1 MATKVTTGLI
11 TDNAITDA
19 KIADVAITGVTA
31 SSGDSSTALATT
43 AFVAGEINSL
53 IDSAPGALNT
63 LNELA
68 AALGDDANFST
79 TVTNSIATKL
89 PLTGGTLTGALTMSV
104 SPTVNNARILVQ
116 RSGDDASIAFA
127 DNASGTPSS
136 HTWAIGYDYSA
147 TNGLGFAY
155 SDSGIP
161 SLSGSQKM
169 LLSTGGNLTIGG
181 NLEVSGADVTITANV
196 KHAGDPDTYFGFVTD
211 NQWRFVGGGAEILR
225 LYYIAGATG
234 VLRVAGLGTATYPNY
249 TFEGDTNTGMYS
261 SSADTLSF
269 TTAGS
274 ERLRID
280 SSGNVGIGGTDFN
293 TTAGTKTLTI
303 GVVGS
308 TTGGIQLFSPTN
320 GEHWINWGD
329 TNSSNGRYRGRIG
342 YNHGDDA
349 LMFYSSGTEQA
360 RIDSSGNF
368 GIGETSPDRLF
379 HVKRSDSG
387 GTVAKFENSAGT
399 VYVELNTNNQAGGDA
414 GYISYDS
421 SMNLGLW
428 TDDTQQFTITSQGTI
443 GMGPGT
449 GNLAGS
455 IIINNDGL
463 CGTLNNAY
471 YNTVLG
477 YEAADDL
484 TSGDS
489 NTIVGNQAGYKLTEA
504 TGNTLIGRLTGEQL
518 TTGSYNTAVGFNTM
532 GDGVVTGASNTAV
545 GNSVMVAVTSGAGN
559 TAVGE
564 ACAAG
569 LTTGSNNVAIGR
581 SAMSSNTVTGNYNV
595 GIGYETLKG
604 ITSGSENM
612 CIGRDAGHDINTANQ
627 CVAIGHESLTKN
639 QSAGGNTAVGFQ
651 ALENA
656 YAASNTAVG
665 YKAGENVTTGTNNL
679 TLGKESGTSGSPSGA
694 ISSGSN
700 IICLGDNNIGAL
712 YCTQSSISTSDRRD
726 KADITNFTDG
736 LEFIKKMQPV
746 TYKWDRRSWYLP
758 RDEEGNIT
766 DDDITK
772 VTQDGSKK
780 EDITHVGFIAQD
792 VETLEKEIG
801 FANDNTDRL
810 LTNLTEDG
818 NSYGMKYDRLVT
830 LLVNAVKDLSTELED
845 AKARITELEG

>member
-1 MATKVTTGLI
+1 MA
-11 TDNAITDA
+11 N
-19 KIADVAITGVTA
+19 
-31 SSGDSSTALATT
+31 
-43 AFVAGEINSL
+43 
-53 IDSAPGALNT
+53 
-63 LNELA
+63 
-68 AALGDDANFST
+68 
-79 TVTNSIATKL
+79 TKL
-89 PLTGGTLTGALTMSV
+89 PARLLDTSAVPALNVTGDLIVDTTTLKV
-104 SPTVNNARILVQ
+104 
-116 RSGDDASIAFA
+116 DASSNRIGIGTASPGSLLTVEGDIRQTAGDFLYGGGGNWDIKHLA
-127 DNASGTPSS
+127 DNQNIVFYTSESG
-136 HTWAIGYDYSA
+136 SA
-147 TNGLGFAY
+147 TE
-155 SDSGIP
+155 
-161 SLSGSQKM
+161 K
-169 LLSTGGNLTIGG
+169 
-181 NLEVSGADVTITANV
+181 
-196 KHAGDPDTYFGFVTD
+196 
-211 NQWRFVGGGAEILR
+211 
-225 LYYIAGATG
+225 
-234 VLRVAGLGTATYPNY
+234 
-249 TFEGDTNTGMYS
+249 
-261 SSADTLSF
+261 
-269 TTAGS
+269 
-274 ERLRID
+274 LRIKAN
-280 SSGNVGIGGTDFN
+280 GNI
-293 TTAGTKTLTI
+293 
-303 GVVGS
+303 
-308 TTGGIQLFSPTN
+308 
-320 GEHWINWGD
+320 
-329 TNSSNGRYRGRIG
+329 
-342 YNHGDDA
+342 
-349 LMFYSSGTEQA
+349 
-360 RIDSSGNF
+360 
-368 GIGETSPDRLF
+368 GIGETSPDKQL
-379 HVKRSDSG
+379 HIKSTATGDTGIVI
-387 GTVAKFENSAGT
+387 E
-399 VYVELNTNNQAGGDA
+399 NTNNAQNLDIDFYNNVGSAQGRIRYAEGAGSFDINPNVSGTSSFTILYDGKVGIGETSPLGKLHIKEDDSGVSSINSNFDQLVLEDDLHAGMSILSGTSGDGA
-414 GYISYDS
+414 IYFGDS
-421 SMNLGLW
+421 GTNDIGQIKYRHASDRL
-428 TDDTQQFTITSQGTI
+428 DFTTNSAIAMMITSQGTF

-489 NTIVGNQAGYKLTEA
+489 NTIMGNQAGYKLTEA
-504 TGNTLIGRLTGEQL
+504 TGNTLIGRLAGEQL
-518 TTGSYNTAVGFNTM
+518 TTGSYNTAIGFNTM
-532 GDGVVTGASNTAV
+532 GDAVVTGASNTAV

-564 ACAAG
+564 ASAAG

-665 YKAGENVTTGTNNL
+665 YKAGENVTSGTNNL
-679 TLGKESGTSGSPSGA
+679 TLGKEAGTSGSPSGA

-700 IICLGDNNIGAL
+700 TICLGDNNIGNL
-712 YCTQSSISTSDRRD
+712 YCTQSSINTSDRRD

-845 AKARITELEG
+845 AKARIETLEG